1 MRVDRQRSGKQAR
14 NSVEQTM
21 RRLRR
26 LSETMD
32 SAIRLPG
39 GYRIGVDG
47 IIGLI
52 PGFGDTAGAIVSS
65 YIIAEAARLGVPSR
79 ILALMIY
86 NVLVEAIVGFIPVLG
101 DLFDFAWKAN
111 LRNVRLLERHM
122 GEHPGGPDAQRRLM
136 HVVLVVL
143 VLLVGGIIAVSLL
156 VIAGV
161 ISLFA

>member
-1 MRVDRQRSGKQAR
+1 MDRQDGREKGADSA
-14 NSVEQTM
+14 EQTT

-26 LSETMD
+26 ISQTMD
-32 SAIRLPG
+32 EAFRLPG
-39 GYRIGVDG
+39 GYRIGIDG

-86 NVLVEAIVGFIPVLG
+86 NVLVETIIGFVPVLG

-111 LRNVRLLERHM
+111 IRNVRLLERHM
-122 GEHPGGPDAQRRLM
+122 GENPGGPEAQRRLVR
-136 HVVLVVL
+136 VVLFVL
-143 VLLVGGIIAVSLL
+143 ALLVVAIVAVSVL
-156 VIAGV
+156 VIAGL
-161 ISLFA
+161 ISLFS

>member
-1 MRVDRQRSGKQAR
+1 MDRQHGREKGADSA
-14 NSVEQTM
+14 EQTT

-26 LSETMD
+26 ISQTMD
-32 SAIRLPG
+32 EAFRLPG
-39 GYRIGVDG
+39 GYRIGFDG

-86 NVLVEAIVGFIPVLG
+86 NVLVETIIGFVPVLG

-122 GEHPGGPDAQRRLM
+122 GEHPGGPEAQRRLVR
-136 HVVLVVL
+136 VVLFVL
-143 VLLVGGIIAVSLL
+143 ALL
-156 VIAGV
+156 VIGVVTISILVVAGV